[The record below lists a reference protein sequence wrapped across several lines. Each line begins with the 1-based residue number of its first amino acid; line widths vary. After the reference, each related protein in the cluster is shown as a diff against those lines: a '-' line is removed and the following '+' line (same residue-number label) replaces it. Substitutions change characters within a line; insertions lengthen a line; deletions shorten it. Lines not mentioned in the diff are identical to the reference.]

1 MKEGN
6 MRARLGSLS
15 GFAVLIA
22 GCTVGPDYELPDYS
36 VPDAWRTAVVAEL
49 EDEDQPLEMW
59 WTELQDTV
67 LTDLI
72 RRAELANLNLQAAV
86 ARVAEARARR
96 GIAKGGYYPDIFL
109 GGAYSYQKVS
119 DKGVE
124 GAVGGDGDGE
134 AGGDGDGSPL
144 SDPFSSWVFG
154 LDLRWELDLFGRVRR
169 TVESATASMQASVE
183 DYRDVLVTL
192 YAEVASAYVDIR
204 TFQQRLSFARQNA
217 QAQEES
223 LELTR
228 DRYLAGLT
236 SVLDVAQAEQNLAT
250 TRSLIPT
257 LETGLEASLNRLAVL
272 LAQTPGSLHEE
283 LGIVRPIPEPTEAV
297 AVGIPADLLRRR
309 PDIRRAER
317 ELAAQTARIG
327 AATAELYPSFSIGG
341 SVGLEAL
348 DFTDLGSAGTGFFS
362 IFPSFDWPIF
372 TAGKI
377 RNQIRVEEARTE
389 QALVA
394 YELTVLE
401 ALQEVQDAIV
411 AYAQET
417 IRRGRLLEA
426 VNASQRAVELV
437 RTQYLSGLTNF
448 QNVLDTQ
455 RSLFEQQDLLADS
468 EGLVVQNLILLNRSL
483 GGGWQV
489 GGDPT
494 LEARAT
500 GQGEDVGG

>member
-1 MKEGN
+1 MG
-6 MRARLGSLS
+6 ARQGLLPGIAL
-15 GFAVLIA
+15 LLA
-22 GCTVGPDYELPDYS
+22 GCTVGPDYEAPDYS
-36 VPDAWRTAVVAEL
+36 VPDEWRAAVVEEL
-49 EDEDQPLEMW
+49 EDEDAPLQMW

-86 ARVAEARARR
+86 SRVAEARARR
-96 GIAKGGYYPDIFL
+96 GIAKGGFYPDIFL
-109 GGAYSYQKVS
+109 GGAYSYQKLS
-119 DKGVE
+119 EKGLE
-124 GAVGGDGDGE
+124 GVAGGGGDGDGDGE
-134 AGGDGDGSPL
+134 GDGEGTPL
-144 SDPFSSWVFG
+144 ADPFSSWVFG
-154 LDLRWELDLFGRVRR
+154 LDLTWELDLFGRVRR
-169 TVESATASMQASVE
+169 TVESATASLQASVE

-192 YAEVASAYVDIR
+192 YAETASAYVDVR
-204 TFQQRLSFARQNA
+204 TFQQRLSFARQNV

-283 LGIVRPIPEPTEAV
+283 LGIARPIPKPTEAV

-327 AATAELYPSFSIGG
+327 VATADLYPSFSIGG
-341 SVGLEAL
+341 SVGMEAL
-348 DFTDLGSAGTGFFS
+348 DLTDLGSAGTGFFS
-362 IFPSFDWPIF
+362 IFPSFNWPIF
-372 TAGKI
+372 SAGKI
-377 RNQIRVEEARTE
+377 RNRVRVEEARTE
-389 QALVA
+389 QALVF
-394 YELTVLE
+394 YEQTVLV
-401 ALQEVQDAIV
+401 ALAEVQDAIV

-417 IRRGRLLEA
+417 FRRDRLFEA
-426 VNASQRAVELV
+426 VDASQRAVDLV

-455 RSLFEQQDLLADS
+455 RSLFNQQDLLADS

-489 GGDPT
+489 SGDAT
-494 LEARAT
+494 LQARASRE
-500 GQGEDVGG
+500 GEE

>member
-1 MKEGN
+1 VQGK
-6 MRARLGSLS
+6 S
-15 GFAVLIA
+15 
-22 GCTVGPDYELPDYS
+22 CGPESHDYS
-36 VPDAWRTAVVAEL
+36 VPDEWRAAVVEEL
-49 EDEDQPLEMW
+49 EDENAPLEMW

-72 RRAELANLNLQAAV
+72 QRAELANLNLQAAV

-96 GIAKGGYYPDIFL
+96 GIAKGGFYPDIFL

-119 DKGVE
+119 EKGVE
-124 GAVGGDGDGE
+124 GVAGGGGDGDGDGE
-134 AGGDGDGSPL
+134 GDGEASPVA
-144 SDPFSSWVFG
+144 DPFSSWVFG
-154 LDLRWELDLFGRVRR
+154 LDLTWELDLFGRVRR
-169 TVESATASMQASVE
+169 TVESATASLQASVE

-192 YAEVASAYVDIR
+192 YAETATAYVDVR
-204 TFQQRLSFARQNA
+204 TFQQRLSFARQNV

-257 LETGLEASLNRLAVL
+257 LQTGLEASLNRLAVL

-283 LGIVRPIPEPTEAV
+283 LGIARPIPEPTDAV

-327 AATAELYPSFSIGG
+327 VATADLYPSFSIGG
-341 SVGLEAL
+341 SVGMEAL
-348 DFTDLGSAGTGFFS
+348 DLTDLGSAGTGFFS
-362 IFPSFDWPIF
+362 IFPSFNWPIF
-372 TAGKI
+372 SAGKI
-377 RNQIRVEEARTE
+377 RNRIRVEEARTE
-389 QALVA
+389 QALIF

-401 ALQEVQDAIV
+401 ALEEVQDAIV

-417 IRRGRLLEA
+417 ARRDRLTEA
-426 VNASQRAVELV
+426 VDASQRAVDLV

-455 RSLFEQQDLLADS
+455 RSLFNQQDLLAES
-468 EGLVVQNLILLNRSL
+468 EGFVVQNLILLNRSL

-489 GGDPT
+489 SGDAT
-494 LEARAT
+494 LQARASR
-500 GQGEDVGG
+500 ESEE

>member
-1 MKEGN
+1 VARNRTEW
-6 MRARLGSLS
+6 RA
-15 GFAVLIA
+15 
-22 GCTVGPDYELPDYS
+22 
-36 VPDAWRTAVVAEL
+36 AVVEEL
-49 EDEDQPLEMW
+49 EDENAPLEMW

-72 RRAELANLNLQAAV
+72 QRAELANLNLQAAV

-96 GIAKGGYYPDIFL
+96 GIAKGGFYPDIFL

-119 DKGVE
+119 EKGVE
-124 GAVGGDGDGE
+124 GVAGGGGDGDGDGE
-134 AGGDGDGSPL
+134 GDGEASPVA
-144 SDPFSSWVFG
+144 DPFSSWVFG
-154 LDLRWELDLFGRVRR
+154 LDLTWELDLFGRVRR
-169 TVESATASMQASVE
+169 TVESATASLQASVE

-192 YAEVASAYVDIR
+192 YAETATAYVDVR
-204 TFQQRLSFARQNA
+204 TFQQRLSFARQNV

-257 LETGLEASLNRLAVL
+257 LQTGLEASLNRLAVL

-283 LGIVRPIPEPTEAV
+283 LGIARPIPEPTDAV

-327 AATAELYPSFSIGG
+327 VATADLYPSFSIGG
-341 SVGLEAL
+341 SVGMEAL
-348 DFTDLGSAGTGFFS
+348 DLTDLGSAGTGFFS
-362 IFPSFDWPIF
+362 IFPSFNWPIF
-372 TAGKI
+372 SAGKI
-377 RNQIRVEEARTE
+377 RNRIRVEEARTE
-389 QALVA
+389 QALIF

-401 ALQEVQDAIV
+401 ALEEVQDAIV

-417 IRRGRLLEA
+417 ARRDRLTEA
-426 VNASQRAVELV
+426 VDASQRAVDLV

-455 RSLFEQQDLLADS
+455 RSLFNQQDLLAES
-468 EGLVVQNLILLNRSL
+468 EGFVVQNLILLNRSL

-489 GGDPT
+489 SGDAT
-494 LEARAT
+494 LQARASR
-500 GQGEDVGG
+500 ESEE

>member
-1 MKEGN
+1 MG
-6 MRARLGSLS
+6 ARQELWPG
-15 GFAVLIA
+15 IA
-22 GCTVGPDYELPDYS
+22 LLLVGCTVGPDYEAPDYS
-36 VPDAWRTAVVAEL
+36 VPDEWRAAVVEEL
-49 EDEDQPLEMW
+49 EDENAPLEMW

-72 RRAELANLNLQAAV
+72 QRAELANLNLQAAV

-96 GIAKGGYYPDIFL
+96 GIAKGGFYPDIFL

-119 DKGVE
+119 EKGVE
-124 GAVGGDGDGE
+124 GVAGGGGDGDGDGE
-134 AGGDGDGSPL
+134 GDGEASPVA
-144 SDPFSSWVFG
+144 DPFSSWVFG
-154 LDLRWELDLFGRVRR
+154 LDLTWELDLFGRVRR
-169 TVESATASMQASVE
+169 TVESATASLQASVE

-192 YAEVASAYVDIR
+192 YAETATAYVDVR
-204 TFQQRLSFARQNA
+204 TFQQRLSFARQNV

-257 LETGLEASLNRLAVL
+257 LQTGLEASLNRLAVL

-283 LGIVRPIPEPTEAV
+283 LGIARPIPEPTDAV

-327 AATAELYPSFSIGG
+327 VATADLYPSFSIGG

-348 DFTDLGSAGTGFFS
+348 DLADLGSPGTGFFS
-362 IFPSFDWPIF
+362 IFPSFNWPIF
-372 TAGKI
+372 SAGKI
-377 RNQIRVEEARTE
+377 RNRIRVEEARTE
-389 QALVA
+389 QALIF

-401 ALQEVQDAIV
+401 ALEEVQDAIV

-417 IRRGRLLEA
+417 ARRDRLTEA
-426 VNASQRAVELV
+426 VDASQRAVDLV

-455 RSLFEQQDLLADS
+455 RSLFNQQDLLAES
-468 EGLVVQNLILLNRSL
+468 EGFVVQNLILLNRSL

-489 GGDPT
+489 SGDAT
-494 LEARAT
+494 LQARASR
-500 GQGEDVGG
+500 ESEE

>member
-1 MKEGN
+1 MG
-6 MRARLGSLS
+6 ARQELWPG
-15 GFAVLIA
+15 IA
-22 GCTVGPDYELPDYS
+22 LLLVGCTVGPDYEAPDYS
-36 VPDAWRTAVVAEL
+36 VPDEWRAAVVEEL
-49 EDEDQPLEMW
+49 EDENAPLEMW

-72 RRAELANLNLQAAV
+72 QRAELANLNLQAAV

-96 GIAKGGYYPDIFL
+96 GIAKGGFYPDIFL

-119 DKGVE
+119 EKGVE
-124 GAVGGDGDGE
+124 GVAGGGGDGDGDGE
-134 AGGDGDGSPL
+134 GDGEASPVA
-144 SDPFSSWVFG
+144 DPFSSWVFG
-154 LDLRWELDLFGRVRR
+154 LDLTWELDLFGRVRR
-169 TVESATASMQASVE
+169 TVESATASLQASVE

-192 YAEVASAYVDIR
+192 YAETATAYVDVR
-204 TFQQRLSFARQNA
+204 TFQQRLSFARQNV

-257 LETGLEASLNRLAVL
+257 LQTGLEASLNRLAVL

-283 LGIVRPIPEPTEAV
+283 LGIARPIPEPTDAV

-327 AATAELYPSFSIGG
+327 VATADLYPSFSIGG
-341 SVGLEAL
+341 SVGMEAL
-348 DFTDLGSAGTGFFS
+348 DLTDLGSAGTGFFS
-362 IFPSFDWPIF
+362 IFPSFNWPIF
-372 TAGKI
+372 SAGKI
-377 RNQIRVEEARTE
+377 RNRIRVEEARTE
-389 QALVA
+389 QALIF

-401 ALQEVQDAIV
+401 ALEEVQDAIV
-411 AYAQET
+411 AYTQET
-417 IRRGRLLEA
+417 ARRDRLTEA
-426 VNASQRAVELV
+426 VDASQRAVDLV

-455 RSLFEQQDLLADS
+455 RSLFNQQDLLAES
-468 EGLVVQNLILLNRSL
+468 EGFVVQNLILLNRSL

-489 GGDPT
+489 SGDAT
-494 LEARAT
+494 LQARASR
-500 GQGEDVGG
+500 ESEE

>member
-1 MKEGN
+1 MG
-6 MRARLGSLS
+6 ARQELWPG
-15 GFAVLIA
+15 IA
-22 GCTVGPDYELPDYS
+22 LLLVGCTVGPDYEAPDYS
-36 VPDAWRTAVVAEL
+36 VPDEWRAAVVEEL
-49 EDEDQPLEMW
+49 EDENAPLEMW

-72 RRAELANLNLQAAV
+72 QRAELANLNLQAAV

-96 GIAKGGYYPDIFL
+96 GIAKGGFYPDIFL

-119 DKGVE
+119 EKGVE
-124 GAVGGDGDGE
+124 GVAGGGGDGDGDGE
-134 AGGDGDGSPL
+134 GDGEASPVA
-144 SDPFSSWVFG
+144 DPFSSWVFG
-154 LDLRWELDLFGRVRR
+154 LDLTWELDLFGRVRR
-169 TVESATASMQASVE
+169 TVESATASLQASVE

-192 YAEVASAYVDIR
+192 YAETATAYVDVR
-204 TFQQRLSFARQNA
+204 TFQQRLSFARQNV

-257 LETGLEASLNRLAVL
+257 LQTGLEASLNRLAVL

-283 LGIVRPIPEPTEAV
+283 LGIARPIPEPTDAV

-327 AATAELYPSFSIGG
+327 VATADLYPSFSIGG
-341 SVGLEAL
+341 SVGMEAL
-348 DFTDLGSAGTGFFS
+348 DLTDLGSAGTGFFS
-362 IFPSFDWPIF
+362 IFPSFNWPIF
-372 TAGKI
+372 SAGKI
-377 RNQIRVEEARTE
+377 RNRIRVEEARTE
-389 QALVA
+389 QALIF

-401 ALQEVQDAIV
+401 ALEEVQDAIV

-417 IRRGRLLEA
+417 ARRDRLTEA
-426 VNASQRAVELV
+426 VDASQRAVDLV

-455 RSLFEQQDLLADS
+455 RSLFNQQDLLAES
-468 EGLVVQNLILLNRSL
+468 EGFVVQNLILLNRSL

-489 GGDPT
+489 SGDAT
-494 LEARAT
+494 LQARASR
-500 GQGEDVGG
+500 ESEE

>member
-1 MKEGN
+1 MG
-6 MRARLGSLS
+6 ARLGPLPVI
-15 GFAVLIA
+15 ALLLA
-22 GCTVGPDYELPDYS
+22 GCVVGPDYEQPDYS
-36 VPDAWRTAVVAEL
+36 VPDEWRTAVVEEL
-49 EDEDQPLEMW
+49 EDEDAPLELW

-119 DKGVE
+119 ELGPQGIVAGDAE
-124 GAVGGDGDGE
+124 APEEDGDAAE
-134 AGGDGDGSPL
+134 SPAA
-144 SDPFSSWVFG
+144 DPFSSWTFG
-154 LDLRWELDLFGRVRR
+154 LDLRWELDLFGRVTR
-169 TVESATASMQASVE
+169 TVESATASLQASVE

-192 YAEVASAYVDIR
+192 YAEVASAYVDVR
-204 TFQQRLSFARQNA
+204 TFQQRLDFARQNA
-217 QAQEES
+217 EAQEES

-236 SVLDVAQAEQNLAT
+236 SALDVAQAEQNLAE

-283 LGIVRPIPEPTEAV
+283 LGIARPIPEPTEAV

-327 AATAELYPSFSIGG
+327 VATADLYPSFSIGG

-348 DFTDLGSAGTGFFS
+348 DLSDLGSAGTGFFS
-362 IFPSFDWPIF
+362 IFPSFNWPIF

-377 RNQIRVEEARTE
+377 KNQIRVEEARTE
-389 QALVA
+389 QALVF
-394 YELTVLE
+394 YEQVVLE
-401 ALQEVQDAIV
+401 ALEEVQTAIV

-417 IRRGRLLEA
+417 ARRDRLTEA
-426 VNASQRAVELV
+426 VDASQRAVDLV

-455 RSLFEQQDLLADS
+455 RSLFNQQDLLAES

-489 GGDPT
+489 SGDAT
-494 LEARAT
+494 LQARASRD
-500 GQGEDVGG
+500 GEEE

>member
-6 MRARLGSLS
+6 MGARQGLLPGIAL
-15 GFAVLIA
+15 LLA
-22 GCTVGPDYELPDYS
+22 GCTVGPDYEAPDYS
-36 VPDAWRTAVVAEL
+36 VPDEWRAAVIEEL
-49 EDEDQPLEMW
+49 EDEDAPLQMW

-86 ARVAEARARR
+86 SRVAEARARR
-96 GIAKGGYYPDIFL
+96 GIAKGGFYPDIFL
-109 GGAYSYQKVS
+109 GGAYSYQKLS
-119 DKGVE
+119 EQGLQ
-124 GAVGGDGDGE
+124 GALGGGGDGAGE
-134 AGGDGDGSPL
+134 GDGDAESPL
-144 SDPFSSWVFG
+144 ADPFSSWVFG
-154 LDLRWELDLFGRVRR
+154 LDLTWELDLFGRVRR
-169 TVESATASMQASVE
+169 TVESATASLQASVE

-192 YAEVASAYVDIR
+192 YAETASAYVDVR
-204 TFQQRLSFARQNA
+204 TFQQRLSFARQNV

-257 LETGLEASLNRLAVL
+257 LEIGLEASLNRLAVL

-283 LGIVRPIPEPTEAV
+283 LGIARPIPEPTEAV
-297 AVGIPADLLRRR
+297 AVGIPADLVRRR

-327 AATAELYPSFSIGG
+327 VATADLYPSFSIGG
-341 SVGLEAL
+341 SVGMEAL
-348 DFTDLGSAGTGFFS
+348 DLTDLGSAGTGFFS
-362 IFPSFDWPIF
+362 IFPSFNWPIF
-372 TAGKI
+372 SAGKI
-377 RNQIRVEEARTE
+377 RNRVRVEEARTE
-389 QALVA
+389 QALVF
-394 YELTVLE
+394 YEQTVLV
-401 ALQEVQDAIV
+401 ALAEVQDAIV

-417 IRRGRLLEA
+417 FRRDRLFEA
-426 VNASQRAVELV
+426 VDASQRAVDLV

-455 RSLFEQQDLLADS
+455 RSLFNQQDLLADS

-489 GGDPT
+489 SGGAT
-494 LEARAT
+494 LQARASRE
-500 GQGEDVGG
+500 GEE

>member
-6 MRARLGSLS
+6 MVARQGLLPGIAL
-15 GFAVLIA
+15 LLA
-22 GCTVGPDYELPDYS
+22 GCVVGPDYEAPDYS
-36 VPDAWRTAVVAEL
+36 VPDEWRAAVVEEL
-49 EDEDQPLEMW
+49 EDEDAPLQMW

-72 RRAELANLNLQAAV
+72 QRAELANLNLQAAV
-86 ARVAEARARR
+86 SRVAEARARR
-96 GIAKGGYYPDIFL
+96 GIAKGGFYPDIFL
-109 GGAYSYQKVS
+109 GGAYSYQKVGE
-119 DKGVE
+119 KGVQ
-124 GAVGGDGDGE
+124 GIAGGGGDGE
-134 AGGDGDGSPL
+134 GDGDEASPL
-144 SDPFSSWVFG
+144 ADPFSSWVFG
-154 LDLRWELDLFGRVRR
+154 LDLTWELDLFGRVRR
-169 TVESATASMQASVE
+169 TVESATASLQASVE

-192 YAEVASAYVDIR
+192 YAETASAYVDVR
-204 TFQQRLSFARQNA
+204 TFQQRLSFARQNV

-257 LETGLEASLNRLAVL
+257 LEIGLEASLNRLAVL

-283 LGIVRPIPEPTEAV
+283 LGIARPIPEPTEAV

-327 AATAELYPSFSIGG
+327 VATADLYPSFSIGG
-341 SVGLEAL
+341 SVGMEAL
-348 DFTDLGSAGTGFFS
+348 DITDLGSAGTGFFS
-362 IFPSFDWPIF
+362 IFPSFNWPIF

-377 RNQIRVEEARTE
+377 RNRVRVEEARTE
-389 QALVA
+389 QALVF
-394 YELTVLE
+394 YEQTVLV
-401 ALQEVQDAIV
+401 ALEEVQDAIV

-417 IRRGRLLEA
+417 IRRDRLTEA
-426 VNASQRAVELV
+426 VDASQRAVDLV

-448 QNVLDTQ
+448 QNVLDSQ
-455 RSLFEQQDLLADS
+455 RSLFNQQDLLAES

-489 GGDPT
+489 SGDAA
-494 LEARAT
+494 LQARASRE
-500 GQGEDVGG
+500 GEE